1 MICRRFGQALGVIR
15 PLARW
20 VVRAAAYKACATR
33 SLFPPPAANTPCPS
47 PSLIPL
53 STLPPIFFPSLPF
66 VFAVR
71 EPERMRSHDPTLPS
85 ITFVLSQAQPAASRS
100 GSKRWNRFGVRR
112 SKSSPSFAPH
122 PPRYPPR
129 LDSEFLTVNPSFLFL
144 FLFLLPH
151 SLPPPP
157 ITTSVPFRISE
168 NCKRGFNPRYQR
180 ARLFISF
187 RTHARMA
194 DSLAN

>member
-1 MICRRFGQALGVIR
+1 MCVIR

-144 FLFLLPH
+144 YHTRSHPHPSLLP
-151 SLPPPP
+151 
-157 ITTSVPFRISE
+157 FRSE
-168 NCKRGFNPRYQR
+168 SPKTVNVVSIPRYQR

-187 RTHARMA
+187 LTHARMA